1 MGQPKR
7 NSAEYFTHDA
17 DMRND
22 IKVKALRRRFGH
34 KGYAVWCFILETL
47 TDSDNFEAEYDT
59 VSKELL
65 AADFDLSV
73 EELTEMVNYC
83 IRLGLLQ
90 VSGNHLFSDA
100 HKRRFAQINERKQAF
115 SEAGKRGMKTRW
127 GQRQEDKEVIA
138 SDNLLITTDKEVITS
153 DNKENRREENKNR
166 IEYPYQDIFS
176 LWNELCGTLPKVKR
190 LTDERRLKIKLR
202 LAESGAKTEVEMKA
216 WAKALFTRCAASPF
230 LCGQN
235 GNNWTATF
243 DWLFDNGKNWVKVSE
258 GNYDDRG
265 SNGSGVFTGRTGVAN
280 ALGVGE
286 YLTQDG
292 RRTYGSG
299 QANIPLSAPP
309 RPGSSYSW
317 DAQSNSWIVQ

>member
-7 NSAEYFTHDA
+7 NSAEYFSHDA

-59 VSKELL
+59 VSQELL
-65 AADFDLSV
+65 AADYDLNV
-73 EELTEMVNYC
+73 DELTEIVNYC
-83 IRLGLLQ
+83 IKVGLLQ
-90 VSGNHLFSDA
+90 VSGSRLFSEA

-115 SEAGKRGMKTRW
+115 SEAGKLGMKKRW
-127 GQRQEDKEVIA
+127 GQRQADNEVIT
-138 SDNLLITTDKEVITS
+138 SDDHLITTDNRPITS
-153 DNKENRREENKNR
+153 DNKENRIEKNR
-166 IEYPYQDIFS
+166 IEYPYQDIVTS
-176 LWNELCGTLPKVKR
+176 WNELCGTLPKVKR
-190 LTDERRLKIKLR
+190 LSDDRRQKIKLR
-202 LAESGAKTEVEMKA
+202 LSESGAKTTEEMTA

-258 GNYDDRG
+258 GNYDDRCG
-265 SNGSGVFTGRTGVAN
+265 GGCGAFTGRTAGAN
-280 ALGVGE
+280 SLGAGE
-286 YLTQDG
+286 YITQDG

-299 QANIPLSAPP
+299 QANIPMSAPP
-309 RPGSSYSW
+309 RPGNSYSW